1 MAKKIA
7 PLLPSANELLR
18 KLGNRLRL
26 ARLRRRLTAKQVA
39 ERAGMTPMTLR
50 GLEHGGSGVTIGAY
64 LAVMQVL
71 GIEKDL
77 DLLAQSDPLGR
88 DLQDARLDS
97 SGRKRV
103 ARPPAIPAT
112 RIDRIQPDRVDDVK
126 ELPKSAGTPK
136 AWVEDSGF
144 ISLDDLA
151 PLIDPGN
158 RGDLGDRFKQ
168 IPPPSKKQRRKV

>member
-1 MAKKIA
+1 MAKKTA
-7 PLLPSANELLR
+7 PLLPSASELLR

-26 ARLRRRLTAKQVA
+26 ARLRRKLTARQVA

-50 GLEHGGSGVTIGAY
+50 SLERGGSGVTIGAY
-64 LAVMQVL
+64 WAVMQVL

-88 DLQDARLDS
+88 DLQDARLDA

-103 ARPPAIPAT
+103 AGLPTIPST
-112 RIDRIQPDRVDDVK
+112 RTDQMQRHRVDDIK
-126 ELPKSAGTPK
+126 DLPKSAGTPK

-144 ISLDDLA
+144 ISLLDLTH
-151 PLIDPGN
+151 LIDPGD
-158 RGDLGDRFKQ
+158 RGASDDQAKQ
-168 IPPPSKKQRRKV
+168 ISPRSKKRKRKV